1 MNQTPTSRDQ
11 WALKGAA
18 ARLKEIDEEIR
29 TILGAFPEL
38 RGSARQLGGAL
49 SALAVDSVKKRRTM
63 SPEARKR
70 MSAGM
75 RKFWARRKAAAK
87 SSPKAKGSSA

>member
-1 MNQTPTSRDQ
+1 MTQTPQSRDQ

-18 ARLKEIDEEIR
+18 ARLKEIDEELRAIFD
-29 TILGAFPEL
+29 AFPEL
-38 RGSARQLGGAL
+38 RGSAKHL
-49 SALAVDSVKKRRTM
+49 SVSLPVVAAVGLKKRRTM

-87 SSPKAKGSSA
+87 SGPKSKGASA

>member
-1 MNQTPTSRDQ
+1 MAQTSLSRDQ
-11 WALKGAA
+11 WALRGAA
-18 ARLKEIDEEIR
+18 VRLKEINDEIR
-29 TILGAFPEL
+29 DILEAFPEL
-38 RGSARQLGGAL
+38 RGSAKHLSVSFPELGIGSL
-49 SALAVDSVKKRRTM
+49 KKKRTM

-87 SSPKAKGSSA
+87 SAKAASA